1 MRNVWMHSINWAK
14 MAKIVQ
20 INYTRQ
26 HKTHKSYAQTLNYEL
41 KWTAVQRERGG
52 RRGKALIT
60 GCQLQLLSPV
70 NPDAVTIKSTQ
81 AKHTSARQQA
91 WQAKARQVAQ
101 IYALVR
107 QEGRRRGG
115 GVARKKKHWGACQW
129 LEGAGRW
136 QTLAKAARLGLAH
149 WFIYELH
156 WRHQSSPQRGTVGVV
171 AEKVNSNSWW

>member
-1 MRNVWMHSINWAK
+1 
-14 MAKIVQ
+14 MAKIAQ

-41 KWTAVQRERGG
+41 KWTAVPPRKGG
-52 RRGKALIT
+52 GGRGKALIT

-107 QEGRRRGG
+107 QKGRRGTLQG
-115 GVARKKKHWGACQW
+115 KKKH
-129 LEGAGRW
+129 
-136 QTLAKAARLGLAH
+136 
-149 WFIYELH
+149 
-156 WRHQSSPQRGTVGVV
+156 
-171 AEKVNSNSWW
+171 